1 MSRSPLKFA
10 VSLTLNGQRW
20 ALVGT
25 DLPTGYFF
33 YGLPPGTLQTVERTR
48 TGLRRLHAETEDWT
62 NAILA
67 RAVYIGAPGG
77 TLRRL
82 TPELVQRLADQRQTA
97 GLRYL
102 SAVGWIDPESE
113 RFVDEQA
120 EPPDLGLPDLQIPAG
135 ELHRALTTVPE
146 PTVRAAVRA
155 VAAKSKTPPHVIWRE
170 WTISEF
176 TWSWRVCVQDGLLQK
191 PDGTPNPAAMTPEVQ
206 DLDLLAMMR
215 VGLEPLDED

>member
-77 TLRRL
+77 TLRR
-82 TPELVQRLADQRQTA
+82 VKDWSAAKKINADQRSGDLKVDTA
-97 GLRYL
+97 VIRPENAVNRAENAERTLR
-102 SAVGWIDPESE
+102 
-113 RFVDEQA
+113 
-120 EPPDLGLPDLQIPAG
+120 
-135 ELHRALTTVPE
+135 
-146 PTVRAAVRA
+146 
-155 VAAKSKTPPHVIWRE
+155 
-170 WTISEF
+170 
-176 TWSWRVCVQDGLLQK
+176 
-191 PDGTPNPAAMTPEVQ
+191 GTGRSDV
-206 DLDLLAMMR
+206 
-215 VGLEPLDED
+215 